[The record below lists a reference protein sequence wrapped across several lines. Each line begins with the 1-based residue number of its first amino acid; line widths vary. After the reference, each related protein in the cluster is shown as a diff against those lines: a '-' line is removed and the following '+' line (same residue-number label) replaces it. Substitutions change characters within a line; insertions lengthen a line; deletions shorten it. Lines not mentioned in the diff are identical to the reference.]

1 MDTYHRRFGYVSP
14 VAIPAV
20 SVVLTG
26 SWINLRVWAFSI
38 FFCGILFMAELNDL
52 RIEIIFV
59 LVAWIMSTLGKRLY
73 QVLFLIFVF
82 TCTFYAAPM
91 ETREP
96 VAQVLEST
104 SGNFTNVTKEALKST
119 IAVMN
124 YFIEA
129 DVNSTRFFGDRYADH
144 WMDNF
149 RPKP

>member
-1 MDTYHRRFGYVSP
+1 MWSFVLTTFRRCGVPTHLSSLPKTISSKLSELIVSSFFKSRCSAIWEKSGEAIVDTYHRRFGYVSP

-26 SWINLRVWAFSI
+26 SWINLRVWAFGI
-38 FFCGILFMAELNDL
+38 FSCGVLFLAELNDL

-96 VAQVLEST
+96 VA
-104 SGNFTNVTKEALKST
+104 
-119 IAVMN
+119 
-124 YFIEA
+124 
-129 DVNSTRFFGDRYADH
+129 
-144 WMDNF
+144 
-149 RPKP
+149 